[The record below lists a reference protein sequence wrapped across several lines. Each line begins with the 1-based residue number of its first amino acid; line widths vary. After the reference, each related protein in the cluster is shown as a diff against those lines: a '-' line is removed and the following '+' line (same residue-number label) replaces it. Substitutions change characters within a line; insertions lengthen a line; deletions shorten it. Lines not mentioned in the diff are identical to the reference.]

1 MDTSSKRKPLY
12 VVADLLAVA
21 ILRKIAREKRKV
33 CAEELDF
40 AAEGSVC
47 VGEMEP
53 PRESMQ

>member
-1 MDTSSKRKPLY
+1 MDTSSKKKHLY

-21 ILRKIAREKRKV
+21 ILRKIARENRKY

-40 AAEGSVC
+40 SAEGSVC
-47 VGEMEP
+47 VGEKKT